1 MYLYFLFLLV
11 FADGLTICGVHLVI
25 FAPCV
30 GTGGGAGGTGGGAVG
45 ASGTGSAGCEAVRH
59 LKGLLVTLQQNAARK

>member
-1 MYLYFLFLLV
+1 ML
-11 FADGLTICGVHLVI
+11 ADGLTICGVHLVI

-30 GTGGGAGGTGGGAVG
+30 GTVGGAGGTVG